1 MHSGFMLVID
11 FDIITELTQN
21 STLIFVII
29 GFFFRIIHKL
39 FIFPNFTYLIERDSN
54 PVALSNCD
62 LKIDEHCREYN
73 LGTYQRPGYKT
84 TIVQPYLSQL

>member
-29 GFFFRIIHKL
+29 EFFSDYPHDKL

-54 PVALSNCD
+54 PVTLSNCD
-62 LKIDEHCREYN
+62 AKIEW
-73 LGTYQRPGYKT
+73 
-84 TIVQPYLSQL
+84 VLSGI